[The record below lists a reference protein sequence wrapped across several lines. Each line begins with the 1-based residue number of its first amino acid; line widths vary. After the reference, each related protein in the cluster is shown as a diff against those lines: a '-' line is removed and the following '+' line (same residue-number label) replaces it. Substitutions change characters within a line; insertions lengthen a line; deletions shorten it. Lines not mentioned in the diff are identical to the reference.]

1 MIDTK
6 ELNSIVVNCPPSGIR
21 KFFDLA
27 RTVEGVISL
36 GVGEPDFPTPWDI
49 REEAIVAIEKAKT
62 FYTPNQGLPE
72 LRDEICNYVKR
83 RFDLDYTR
91 DNVLVTVGGSEA
103 IDIIF
108 RTLLCDGDEVIVLT
122 PGYVAYEPC
131 VRLARGI
138 PVCVELK
145 EENGFKLMRED
156 LEKAITPKTKAIL
169 MNFPGNPTGGIM
181 TKEDYE
187 QIVPVIKEH
196 GLYVVS
202 DEIYAELTYEGTH
215 TSIASFDEIKDH
227 VLVIN
232 GFSKAYSMTGW
243 RLGYI
248 LADTALVA
256 LLNKVHQYA
265 IMCAPTVSQ
274 YAGLTALRRC
284 DEEVVKMKQ
293 SFEQRRN
300 YLVNSLNEIGL
311 KTPFPKGAFYV
322 FANITPT
329 GLSSDEFC
337 ERLLS
342 EQKVACVPGCAFG
355 KEGEGFIRISYAYSI
370 EQIREAIAR
379 IDDFLKNLEKEKEN
393 A

>member
-1 MIDTK
+1 MIDVK
-6 ELNSIVVNCPPSGIR
+6 ELNPIVVNCPPSGIR

-27 RTVEGVISL
+27 RAVEGVISL

-83 RFDLDYTR
+83 RFDLEYTR
-91 DNVLVTVGGSEA
+91 ENVLVTVGGSEA

-131 VRLARGI
+131 IKLARGI

-145 EENGFKLMRED
+145 EENNFRLMKED

-181 TKEDYE
+181 RKEDYAE
-187 QIVPVIKEH
+187 IIPLIKQH

-215 TSIASFDEIKDH
+215 TSIAAFDEIKDH

-248 LADTALVA
+248 LADKELIA

-265 IMCAPTVSQ
+265 IMCAPTISQ
-274 YAGLTALRRC
+274 YAAIAALRRC
-284 DEEVVKMKQ
+284 DEEVVQMKQ

-300 YLVNSLNEIGL
+300 FLVNSLNKIGL
-311 KTPFPKGAFYV
+311 ETHFPEGAFYV
-322 FANITPT
+322 FPCIKST
-329 GLSSDEFC
+329 GLTSDEFC
-337 ERLLS
+337 ERLLK
-342 EQKVACVPGCAFG
+342 EYKVAVVPGSAFG
-355 KEGEGFIRISYAYSI
+355 KEGEGYIRISYAYSI
-370 EQIREAIAR
+370 EQIKVAVER
-379 IDDFLKNLEKEKEN
+379 IGLFLESLKEN
-393 A
+393 N

>member
-1 MIDTK
+1 MIK
-6 ELNSIVVNCPPSGIR
+6 LEELNPTVVNCPPSGIR

-36 GVGEPDFPTPWDI
+36 GVGEPDFATPWDI
-49 REEAIVAIEKAKT
+49 REEAIYAIEKAKT

-72 LRDEICNYVKR
+72 LREEICKYVKR
-83 RFDLDYTR
+83 RFDLNYTQA
-91 DNVLVTVGGSEA
+91 NVLVTVGGSEA

-108 RTLLCDGDEVIVLT
+108 RTILQDGDEVIVLT

-131 VRLARGI
+131 IRLAHGV

-145 EENGFKLMRED
+145 EENEFRLMKAD

-169 MNFPGNPTGGIM
+169 MNFPSNPTGGIM
-181 TKEDYE
+181 RKEDYE
-187 QIVPVIKEH
+187 ELIPLIKEH

-215 TSIASFDEIKDH
+215 TSIASFEEIKDH

-248 LADTALVA
+248 LADEMLIP

-265 IMCAPTVSQ
+265 IMCAPTISQ
-274 YAGLTALRRC
+274 YAGISALRRC
-284 DEEVVKMKQ
+284 DCEVVKMKQ

-311 KTPFPKGAFYV
+311 KTCFPKGAFYV
-322 FANITPT
+322 FPCIAHT
-329 GLSSDEFC
+329 GLTSEEFC
-337 ERLLS
+337 ERLLN
-342 EQKVACVPGCAFG
+342 EQKVACVPGTAFG

-370 EQIREAIAR
+370 EQIRSALERIAV
-379 IDDFLKNLEKEKEN
+379 FLQDLEKEKSK